1 MNAVDVPGSVA
12 NFAVHYG
19 GTLKLMTAIVVA
31 VLLGMAIVGLVHYR
45 NGALYLL
52 GMVAMPL
59 AILLGA
65 FACTVLRY
73 EVSSA
78 GIDVVRPI
86 GRKRIAATV
95 TAIRADNDALKG
107 ALRTFGNGGLF
118 SFNGYYRLANYGSCR
133 LWVTDM
139 SKLVVIHGDHG
150 CVVVSPAERARFVA
164 LVAQT
169 YGVKP

>member
-1 MNAVDVPGSVA
+1 VNAVVVPGSVA

-19 GTLKLMTAIVVA
+19 AMLKLMTAVVVA
-31 VLLGMAIVGLVHYR
+31 VLLGTAIIGVVHYR

-52 GMVAMPL
+52 GVVAMPL
-59 AILLGA
+59 AILLGT

-73 EVSSA
+73 EVSSS

-86 GRKRIAATV
+86 GRKRIAGTV
-95 TAIRADNDALKG
+95 AAIGVDDDALKG
-107 ALRTFGNGGLF
+107 AIRTFGNGGLF
-118 SFNGYYRLANYGSCR
+118 SFNGYYRLAKYGSCR
-133 LWVTDM
+133 LWVTDLK
-139 SKLVVIHGDHG
+139 SLVVIHGDHG